1 MSFLQTYST
10 NTWQED
16 FSAQEQTHAITALES
31 GQLLFFPQ
39 LAFHLGQDEQR
50 FLSPDYID
58 KKTKN
63 VSFHKKTDELRGI
76 KKHLTTDE
84 RQQLK
89 SMLNRFSE
97 QAREF
102 VENLFPHYKKELIH
116 ARTSFRP
123 VEILGR
129 KTSYR
134 KDDTRLHVDAFPA
147 TPNQGKR
154 ILRVFSNVNLEGKDR
169 IWRLGEPFEEV
180 AKQFLPRARK
190 PIPVSAR
197 LLKLL
202 KITKSYRTLYDH
214 YMLQMHD
221 RMKADERYQR
231 NAKQLELRLPPGS
244 SWIVQTDHVSHAA
257 MSGQH
262 MLEQTFYLP
271 VHAMQDEN
279 RSPLRVLER
288 LLGRVLI

>member
-10 NTWQED
+10 NTWQES
-16 FSAQEQTHAITALES
+16 FSEADQTQAITALEN

-63 VSFHKKTDELRGI
+63 VSFHKKTGELRGI

-129 KTSYR
+129 K
-134 KDDTRLHVDAFPA
+134 
-147 TPNQGKR
+147 
-154 ILRVFSNVNLEGKDR
+154 
-169 IWRLGEPFEEV
+169 
-180 AKQFLPRARK
+180 
-190 PIPVSAR
+190 
-197 LLKLL
+197 
-202 KITKSYRTLYDH
+202 
-214 YMLQMHD
+214 
-221 RMKADERYQR
+221 
-231 NAKQLELRLPPGS
+231 
-244 SWIVQTDHVSHAA
+244 
-257 MSGQH
+257 
-262 MLEQTFYLP
+262 
-271 VHAMQDEN
+271 
-279 RSPLRVLER
+279 
-288 LLGRVLI
+288 